1 MDLNNHLIQRNN
13 TDIYNLL
20 SSMTINNLIRENE
33 YYVSIK
39 KKRFSPD
46 KISLI
51 DLTNNQTIIYAI
63 KGKKKFKI
71 YYNNKKYFELYRS
84 KHNEGK
90 SGYMKFDDYMFYICY
105 CKQENFIMF
114 NMSNDKE
121 NTFCR
126 TPFSNLNQNF
136 RDKYSIIEYKNL
148 FDTNTNNFL
157 LKSKKINDNVYK
169 INFGKPFCLLSAF
182 CLQLIVI

>member
-1 MDLNNHLIQRNN
+1 
-13 TDIYNLL
+13 
-20 SSMTINNLIRENE
+20 
-33 YYVSIK
+33 
-39 KKRFSPD
+39 
-46 KISLI
+46 
-51 DLTNNQTIIYAI
+51 
-63 KGKKKFKI
+63 
-71 YYNNKKYFELYRS
+71 
-84 KHNEGK
+84 
-90 SGYMKFDDYMFYICY
+90 
-105 CKQENFIMF
+105 
-114 NMSNDKE
+114 MSNDKE